1 MVLQISTGI
10 SRLRHTRKPY
20 KRSVAGSLASTAIT
34 VGSNSKKSRNRPK
47 NDIIKRNIQLAGTGD
62 YLTPDERLRVE
73 QILATIDE
81 IENEEANTKSTNH
94 QLVKI
99 DSDAARLSRIDNL
112 LEEKYSFSN
121 KLEATNDLRL
131 SYVTFHI
138 IWYILYVTYDM
149 FSLQMV
155 TQYSVW

>member
-10 SRLRHTRKPY
+10 SRLRHTGKPY

-34 VGSNSKKSRNRPK
+34 VGSSSKKSRNRPK